1 MLYPAELQAL
11 WPNRETN
18 AHLSPEVLQANG
30 ARCMRYVG
38 DVKLVLRAG
47 DGLPRG
53 ANLHERG
60 D

>member
-1 MLYPAELQAL
+1 VQ
-11 WPNRETN
+11 
-18 AHLSPEVLQANG
+18 QANG

-47 DGLPRG
+47 DERSRE
-53 ANLHERG
+53 ASLHERG